1 MSDTKHAFIHCDVLN
16 CTDSFMGEPGEN
28 ASTLRKRIAGK
39 KYGGW
44 VSKRK
49 PLPRTDFMVANHIVA
64 RWERVDYCPFHAFK
78 IKED

>member
-1 MSDTKHAFIHCDVLN
+1 MSDTKHVYIRCDVPHCL
-16 CTDSFMGEPGEN
+16 DEFIGKAGEN

-49 PLPRTDFMVANHIVA
+49 PLPRTDFMVANNISA